1 MHWLRRRALAR
12 AALHVFLAAGCTGV
26 PALAQAPD
34 PLELVKEG
42 RKLNAAGKPDEALA
56 LYERALAVDPD
67 LFDAH
72 LGAGIALDL
81 MGDYAK
87 ARAHLQKA
95 IERAPAGAAPQA
107 LSAMAVS
114 HVFEGRTAD
123 AARYYRQLFDLQMS
137 AGALDGAAATA
148 NALGRVYLEGGDLD
162 AAQTWYTQGYET
174 ASLLKDLPP
183 DQRDLWALRY
193 RHALSRM
200 AARRG
205 NFHEAARLANEVKRI
220 VDKGGPNEEQRPVYQ
235 YLVGYNAFHEGRD
248 AAAIAELAGADQNDP
263 FILGLLAQ
271 AWERRGDR
279 AKALAYYERVL
290 ASTSHSLQNALVRE
304 LARKRVRELKP

>member
-1 MHWLRRRALAR
+1 MHWLRRHAPAPTHRVFL
-12 AALHVFLAAGCTGV
+12 FLAAACAGA

-42 RKLNAAGKPDEALA
+42 RKLQAAGRPDEALA
-56 LYERALAVDPD
+56 LYEKALAADPD

-81 MGDYAK
+81 VGDYAR

-95 IERAPAGAAPQA
+95 IERGPAAVA
-107 LSAMAVS
+107 LPAMAVS
-114 HVFEGRTAD
+114 YAFEGRTAD

-148 NALGRVYLEGGDLD
+148 NALGRVYLEGGDAD
-162 AAQTWYTQGYET
+162 AAQTWYTRGYET
-174 ASLLKDLPP
+174 ALLLKDLPP
-183 DQRDLWALRY
+183 DQRALWALRY
-193 RHALSRM
+193 RHALSRI

-205 NFHEAARLANEVKRI
+205 HFHEAARLANEVKRI
-220 VDKGGPNEEQRPVYQ
+220 VDTGGLNEEGRLAYQ
-235 YLVGYNAFHEGRD
+235 YLVGYLAFYEGRD
-248 AAAIAELAGADQNDP
+248 AAAIAELAGADQSDP
-263 FILGLLAQ
+263 FILGLLAR

-279 AKALAYYERVL
+279 VKAVAYYERVL
-290 ASTSHSLQNALVRE
+290 ASTSHSLQNAFVRE
-304 LARKRVRELKP
+304 LARTKVRALKP